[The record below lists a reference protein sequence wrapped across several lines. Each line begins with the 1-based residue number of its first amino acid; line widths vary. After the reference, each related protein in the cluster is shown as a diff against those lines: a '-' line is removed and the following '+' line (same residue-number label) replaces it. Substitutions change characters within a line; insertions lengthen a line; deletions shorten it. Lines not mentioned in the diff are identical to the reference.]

1 MYQLTSQQVG
11 FRISENDKEILNS
24 VLNELQTEKQ
34 TSFSSFKDA
43 VFVLIANRKQT
54 ENELISLRE
63 QLQEALK
70 NVKTDEIPPIANR
83 FQVDFSENT
92 AVQELIGKVIENESL
107 PVDSDVSEV
116 VSIAL
121 SKALKPPTVITETI
135 EKEVEVEVSVPTPLK
150 DGEVILSLKPMQ
162 RTILEIISKRRF
174 EAGYDSALQTIE
186 TTADRLIFN
195 KATLFN
201 WGGEFSTCLK
211 LGDFK

>member
-1 MYQLTSQQVG
+1 MYQLSSQQVG
-11 FRISENDKEILNS
+11 FRVSENDKEILNS

-43 VFVLIANRKQT
+43 VFVLISNRKQT
-54 ENELISLRE
+54 EKELISLRE
-63 QLQEALK
+63 QLEEALQK
-70 NVKTDEIPPIANR
+70 VKTDETTPISNR

-116 VSIAL
+116 VSVAL
-121 SKALKPPTVITETI
+121 SKALQPPTVIKETV
-135 EKEVEVEVSVPTPLK
+135 EKEIEVEVSVPTPLK

-174 EAGYDSALQTIE
+174 EAGYDSELQSIE

-201 WGGEFSTCLK
+201 WGGEFPTCLK

>member
-1 MYQLTSQQVG
+1 MYQLTGQQIG
-11 FRISENDKEILNS
+11 FRISENDREIINA
-24 VLNELQTEKQ
+24 VINELQTARQ

-43 VFVLIANRKQT
+43 VFALISDRKQYK
-54 ENELISLRE
+54 NELISLRE
-63 QLQEALK
+63 QLEEALQK
-70 NVKTDEIPPIANR
+70 VKTDETTPISNR

-116 VSIAL
+116 VSVAL
-121 SKALKPPTVITETI
+121 SKALQPPTVIKETV
-135 EKEVEVEVSVPTPLK
+135 EKEIEVAVPVALK

-174 EAGYDSALQTIE
+174 EAGYDSALQSIE

-201 WGGEFSTCLK
+201 WGGEFPTCLK